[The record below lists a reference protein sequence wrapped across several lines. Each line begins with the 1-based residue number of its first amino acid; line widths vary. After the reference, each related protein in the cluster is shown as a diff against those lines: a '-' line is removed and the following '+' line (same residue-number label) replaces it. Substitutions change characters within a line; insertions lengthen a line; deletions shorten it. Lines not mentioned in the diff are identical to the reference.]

1 MELTNDTEKGSEL
14 MQRIQKMRTYQFS
27 WVILLAVLAV
37 VSVLFAF
44 GMTRN
49 GQELQERV
57 AKENTL
63 QIVLSEKEQQ
73 NSELSKKI
81 DAVGSMGQIES
92 AARSE
97 LMYRKPEEVSF
108 EVENPELLDSYTEEE
123 WKLLMAEMDNQ

>member
-1 MELTNDTEKGSEL
+1 

-57 AKENTL
+57 AKEDTL